1 MPRILTHPGEVLSAE
16 FVLPAGFSAKTLA
29 AAIGVAEN
37 DIVAVVCAQKPLTAD
52 LVLTSHFG
60 TTPEFWLH
68 LQSACAS
75 SAAHE

>member
-1 MPRILTHPGEVLSAE
+1 MPRILPARFWSAE

-29 AAIGVAEN
+29 AAIGAAEN
-37 DIVAVVCAQKPLTAD
+37 DIVAVVYAQKPLTAD
-52 LVLTSHFG
+52 LVAKLTSHFG

-68 LQSACAS
+68 LQSAYDS